1 MNKNVFIKSIYYTNI
16 MPLVKINNELV
27 SILIVRENNDSG
39 IYLCRYMHK
48 KGLVSIHRDNII
60 YNDHT
65 CLRR

>member
-1 MNKNVFIKSIYYTNI
+1 